1 MSAFA
6 GKHILFIVENLPVPF
21 DRRVWQEAKAL
32 KEQGAEVSV
41 ICPKMK
47 GYTAKYEELEGIR
60 IYRHPLPIEASGVGG
75 YLLEYSTALL
85 YEFLLSWKIFFRKK
99 FHAIHGCNPPD
110 LIFLV
115 AWPFKLFGVKYVF
128 DHHDINPELY
138 MAKFNR
144 TGWFYKLMLFFEKC
158 TFRTAD
164 YSIATN
170 ESYKAIAVKRG
181 RMDPEKVA
189 VVRSGPDTQKVFLQ
203 QPNPALKKGRSFL
216 VGYIGVIGEQEGL
229 DLLIQSI
236 RIIREKRDDIR
247 YAIVGGGTHLDFI
260 RQYAKENKVDDIID
274 FYGRIDDS
282 TMLQVI
288 STCDICVNP
297 DVPSEM
303 NNLSTMNKIMEYMA
317 LKKPIVQYDLK
328 EGRYS
333 AQEASLYAKN
343 TEVAD
348 FAAKMTSLLDDPA
361 MREKMGAYGYERLQN
376 HLSWEKQRTILVDF
390 YVRVLKL
397 SSGS

>member
-1 MSAFA
+1 
-6 GKHILFIVENLPVPF
+6 
-21 DRRVWQEAKAL
+21 
-32 KEQGAEVSV
+32 
-41 ICPKMK
+41 
-47 GYTAKYEELEGIR
+47 
-60 IYRHPLPIEASGVGG
+60 
-75 YLLEYSTALL
+75 
-85 YEFLLSWKIFFRKK
+85 
-99 FHAIHGCNPPD
+99 
-110 LIFLV
+110 
-115 AWPFKLFGVKYVF
+115 
-128 DHHDINPELY
+128 
-138 MAKFNR
+138 
-144 TGWFYKLMLFFEKC
+144 
-158 TFRTAD
+158 
-164 YSIATN
+164 
-170 ESYKAIAVKRG
+170 
-181 RMDPEKVA
+181 MDPGKVA

-203 QPNPALKKGRSFL
+203 EPNPALKKGRKFL

-236 RIIREKRDDIR
+236 RIIREKRDDIQ
-247 YAIVGGGTHLDFI
+247 YAIVGGGTHLEFI
-260 RQYAKENKVDDIID
+260 MQYARENKVDDIID

-348 FAAKMTSLLDDPA
+348 FAAKMTTLLDDPA

-376 HLSWEKQRTILVDF
+376 HLSWDKQRTILVDF
-390 YVRVLKL
+390 YLRVLKL
-397 SSGS
+397 SSGK